1 MIYVPAYVC
10 VYNLYNMY
18 AYIYMYVSASILESL
33 EGFHRLLQ
41 KANRGFEGAY
51 EAFASRFVTDF

>member
-1 MIYVPAYVC
+1 MYLHVYVC
-10 VYNLYNMY
+10 IFCII
-18 AYIYMYVSASILESL
+18 YIFMYMYVSASILESL
-33 EGFHRLLQ
+33 EEFHRLLQ